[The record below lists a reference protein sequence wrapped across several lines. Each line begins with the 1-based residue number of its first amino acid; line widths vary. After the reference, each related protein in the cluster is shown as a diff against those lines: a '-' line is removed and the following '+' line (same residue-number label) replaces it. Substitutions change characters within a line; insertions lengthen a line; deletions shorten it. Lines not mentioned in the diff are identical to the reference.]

1 MTLNKRIRSMKSIT
15 VGKDTFFNDW
25 VAEYVTNKGRTN
37 VQVFETREQAR
48 NFVRRFRKFSKNAKI
63 RSV

>member
-1 MTLNKRIRSMKSIT
+1 MKSIK

-25 VAEYVTNKGRTN
+25 VAEYVTNKGTQG

-48 NFVRRFRKFSKNAKI
+48 RFVRHFRKFSKNATI